1 MKKLF
6 LICAVVAALTCFNVI
21 SANAI
26 ILLEFN
32 PKNIEVPVCT
42 IFEVDL
48 LANILKSDAINGWGL
63 DLLWDHTQMDLN
75 SFIIGPD
82 WTPPIPGTTDDGL
95 AGFLPLLFPP
105 ADPVWGNNT
114 LLATFKFHCLNV
126 GFSTL
131 DLAVTSGD
139 LMEGF
144 ALETGG
150 FAAWTYTPANISQT
164 PEPATLF
171 LMGAGLGGIAAARR
185 KKKKY

>member
-1 MKKLF
+1 MKRIFSICVKVAI
-6 LICAVVAALTCFNVI
+6 LICFHVI
-21 SANAI
+21 PAQSE

-32 PKNIEVPVCT
+32 QTDIEVPVCT

-48 LANILKSDAINGWGL
+48 LANILESDAINGWGI
-63 DLLWDHTQMDLN
+63 DLLWDHTQMDLD
-75 SFIIGPD
+75 SFIIGTG
-82 WTPPIPGTTDDGL
+82 WTPPAPGTTDDGL
-95 AGFLPLLFPP
+95 AGFLPLSFPP
-105 ADPVWGNNT
+105 VDPVWGNNI

-131 DLAVTSGD
+131 DLDVTSGD

-150 FAAWTYTPANISQT
+150 FAAWTYTPANISQI

-171 LMGAGLGGIAAARR
+171 LIGTGLTGLIATCRR
-185 KKKKY
+185 KKTL